1 MTLRKHAI
9 AMGLALAVGISAP
22 GFVLGQGMGQGMDQG
37 QGSTMGGQG
46 GMGPGMMMGGGQGGM
61 GPGMMM
67 GGGQGGMGPGMMMGG
82 GQGGMG
88 PGMMMGGGQGGMG
101 PGMMG
106 GGMMPCPMMGGG
118 QGGMGPGM
126 MGGGMMTML
135 DAEQRSEMRE
145 LMQEHR
151 PAQFE
156 RMGRVMNL
164 RDDLMAAMQAE
175 RPDPDDVQALHAQ
188 MAEIQG
194 EMMAEMVR
202 MRNAMHDL
210 MTDEQR
216 EQWQQAEP
224 ETIDPDDH
232 DAHH

>member
-1 MTLRKHAI
+1 MNVRKQTTALGMT
-9 AMGLALAVGISAP
+9 LALALAGTGVATA
-22 GFVLGQGMGQGMDQG
+22 QGMG
-37 QGSTMGGQG
+37 S
-46 GMGPGMMMGGGQGGM
+46 GMMGGGGQGGM
-61 GPGMMM
+61 GPGMMG
-67 GGGQGGMGPGMMMGG
+67 GGGQGGMGPGMMGGG

-106 GGMMPCPMMGGG
+106 GMMPCPMMAE
-118 QGGMGPGM
+118 GMGM
-126 MGGGMMTML
+126 MQML

-145 LMQEHR
+145 LMQGHR

-156 RMGRVMNL
+156 RMGRLMNL
-164 RDDLMAAMQAE
+164 RDDLMTAMHGE
-175 RPDPDDVQALHAQ
+175 RPDPEAVQELHGR
-188 MAEIQG
+188 MAELHG

-216 EQWQQAEP
+216 EQLRQATPANVDP
-224 ETIDPDDH
+224 EDH